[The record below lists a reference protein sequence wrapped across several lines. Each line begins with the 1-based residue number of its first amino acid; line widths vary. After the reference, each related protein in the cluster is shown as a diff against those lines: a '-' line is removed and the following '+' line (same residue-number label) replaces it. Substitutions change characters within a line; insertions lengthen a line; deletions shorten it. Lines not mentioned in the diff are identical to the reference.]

1 MRHNDKMEWLIILPV
16 ALVAGTI
23 GGVIGF
29 GAGVIMVPI
38 LVLIFGA
45 KAAVPIMAIA
55 ALMANGSR
63 VAIWWRHV
71 DWPAAS
77 VYSAAAIPCAIL
89 GASTYVQLDGDTVE
103 LTLGVFLLLVVPFR
117 HWLKHLNIKIKRW
130 HLALVGAA
138 IGFLTGLVASTGPV
152 NAPFFL
158 MYGLTKGAYIATEAL
173 GSVAVNV
180 TKTGVFTLGGLA
192 TIENVLRGLAVGT
205 GLMTGSLISKR
216 IVEKMQP
223 GDFQFVMDIVLLLAG
238 AAMLVSAFRGH

>member
-1 MRHNDKMEWLIILPV
+1 MEWLIILPI
-16 ALVAGTI
+16 ALIAGTI

-38 LVLIFGA
+38 LVWIFGA

-63 VAIWWRHV
+63 VAIWWREV
-71 DWPAAS
+71 DWSAAA

-89 GASTYVQLDGDTVE
+89 GATTYVQLDNHTVE
-103 LTLGVFLLLVVPFR
+103 LTLGTFLILVVPFR
-117 HWLKHLNIKIKRW
+117 RWLKHLDIKIKRW
-130 HLALVGAA
+130 HLAIVGAA

-173 GSVAVNV
+173 GSVAVNL
-180 TKTGVFTLGGLA
+180 TKTSVFTLSGIT
-192 TIENVLRGLAVGT
+192 TIEN
-205 GLMTGSLISKR
+205 I
-216 IVEKMQP
+216 
-223 GDFQFVMDIVLLLAG
+223 
-238 AAMLVSAFRGH
+238 